1 MIIWVWVVYQR
12 QDKAELSTEK
22 KKMLDAIEFD
32 WSPLKNKWDKSFKEF
47 KKFVEQHGHA
57 DVPEDYESGGIELGK
72 WVRSQRSNR
81 RPPKDERKQ
90 KLNELNFIWDIK
102 EYKWNYGF
110 SKLEKF
116 YKENGHSDP
125 KDKYKVD
132 DFDIGG
138 WCYRQRN
145 RKDQL
150 DTWQIQKL
158 DAINFNWVPPSKR

>member
-1 MIIWVWVVYQR
+1 MKVQR
-12 QDKAELSTEK
+12 E
-22 KKMLDAIEFD
+22 
-32 WSPLKNKWDKSFKEF
+32 
-47 KKFVEQHGHA
+47 
-57 DVPEDYESGGIELGK
+57 
-72 WVRSQRSNR
+72 RR
-81 RPPKDERKQ
+81 RPPTEERKQ
-90 KLNELNFIWDIK
+90 KLNELNFIWDTK

-132 DFDIGG
+132 DFNIGG

-145 RKDQL
+145 RRDQL

-158 DAINFNWVPPSKR
+158 DAINFNWTPPSER